1 MGLHKAGL
9 FLLHLF
15 NVIQT
20 NPTVLLLRVC
30 LQKPPSVLLIN
41 DGVDTNGYKPIAD
54 ILSSRSFPE
63 VEVVDGDPDE
73 VRGELSLSLWID
85 PFPILIKDGISGI
98 LTHTKDRVF
107 KNSECS
113 DLAIFVV
120 PGLSYSVLFDRL
132 SLLLIRLWNTA
143 IILIQAIPLNDV
155 TDFTDIPRIRRV
167 ASILD
172 DLNRFTI
179 VLRYGQASIPFPA
192 PIPSSCQ
199 PFLYRIFRL
208 LPKS

>member
-1 MGLHKAGL
+1 MKDPPLNRFSYPFHI
-9 FLLHLF
+9 
-15 NVIQT
+15 IQT
-20 NPTVLLLRVC
+20 DPAVPLLRIC
-30 LQKPPSVLLIN
+30 LQQSPSVLLIN

-73 VRGELSLSLWID
+73 IRGELSLSLWID
-85 PFPILIKDGISGI
+85 PFPIFIKDRISGI

>member
-1 MGLHKAGL
+1 M
-9 FLLHLF
+9 
-15 NVIQT
+15 
-20 NPTVLLLRVC
+20 
-30 LQKPPSVLLIN
+30 
-41 DGVDTNGYKPIAD
+41 
-54 ILSSRSFPE
+54 
-63 VEVVDGDPDE
+63 VDGDPDE
-73 VRGELSLSLWID
+73 IRGELSLSLWID
-85 PFPILIKDGISGI
+85 PFPIFIKDRIPRVLS
-98 LTHTKDRVF
+98 DAENRVF
-107 KNSECS
+107 KNSERA
-113 DLAIFVV
+113 DLVVFVV
-120 PGLSYSVLFDRL
+120 PILPYPVVFDRL

-179 VLRYGQASIPFPA
+179 VLRYGQASIPLPA

>member
-54 ILSSRSFPE
+54 ILCSRPFPE

-73 VRGELSLSLWID
+73 IRGELSLSLWID
-85 PFPILIKDGISGI
+85 PFPILLKDRVSGI
-98 LTHTKDRVF
+98 LTHTKYRVF

>member
-1 MGLHKAGL
+1 M
-9 FLLHLF
+9 
-15 NVIQT
+15 
-20 NPTVLLLRVC
+20 
-30 LQKPPSVLLIN
+30 
-41 DGVDTNGYKPIAD
+41 
-54 ILSSRSFPE
+54 
-63 VEVVDGDPDE
+63 VDGDPDE

>member
-54 ILSSRSFPE
+54 ILCSRSFPE

-73 VRGELSLSLWID
+73 IRGELSLSLWID
-85 PFPILIKDGISGI
+85 PFPIFIKDRIPRVLS
-98 LTHTKDRVF
+98 DAENRVF
-107 KNSECS
+107 KNSERA
-113 DLAIFVV
+113 DLVVFVV
-120 PGLSYSVLFDRL
+120 PILPYPVVFDRL

-167 ASILD
+167 VSILD